1 MADEQAAKRAQ
12 IILEVRSGRMTV
24 EAGAKTLG
32 VSRKTFYEWE
42 KKGFQGLLEALQ
54 NGGAGRPAETVDT
67 EKEALKKEVA
77 RLKQELCV
85 ARETIH
91 VRRVLDAF
99 GNQLDKKSGKKKP
112 I

>member
-1 MADEQAAKRAQ
+1 MADEQAEKRAQ
-12 IILEVRSGRMTV
+12 VILEVRSGRMTV
-24 EAGAKTLG
+24 EAGAKALG

-42 KKGFQGLLEALQ
+42 KKGFQGLLGALQ
-54 NGGAGRPAETVDT
+54 NGDAGRPSELVDK
-67 EKEALKKEVA
+67 EKEALKEEIA

-99 GNQLDKKSGKKKP
+99 GAQLDKKSGKKKQS
-112 I
+112 

>member
-1 MADEQAAKRAQ
+1 MADEQAKERAQ
-12 IILEVRSGRMTV
+12 IILEVRSGKMTV
-24 EAGAKTLG
+24 EAGAKSLG

-42 KKGFQGLLEALQ
+42 KKGFQGLLGALQ
-54 NGGAGRPAETVDT
+54 NGDAGRPSEAVDE

-85 ARETIH
+85 ARETLH

-99 GNQLDKKSGKKKP
+99 GEQLDKKSGKKKQN
-112 I
+112 